1 MDRDE
6 LVATPRA
13 VHDLEVSAPEAEPTR
28 EQVDEGT
35 VGRSVDRGRRQPG
48 AQISSAVTGQDV
60 RTRARHDPH
69 LQDDPAHCIRKAI
82 CRSVCTR
89 KLCRNMIP
97 MKTTIG
103 EKSIP
108 PP

>member
-1 MDRDE
+1 MGEISGRAPADRDE
-6 LVATPRA
+6 LVATARA

-60 RTRARHDPH
+60 RTRARHDDRD
-69 LQDDPAHCIRKAI
+69 LQDDPGVTASGK
-82 CRSVCTR
+82 RSAAASAPGNSAGT
-89 KLCRNMIP
+89 
-97 MKTTIG
+97 
-103 EKSIP
+103 
-108 PP
+108 